1 MRIDLQR
8 GFSSFL
14 PLCGVYNVVI
24 SVVSWGQALPGQAE
38 GLGMHGD
45 RGSQLSVYF
54 NVGDKPFPGACAE
67 TGGHS

>member
-1 MRIDLQR
+1 MRIHLQR

-24 SVVSWGQALPGQAE
+24 SVVSWGQALPG
-38 GLGMHGD
+38 GMRGD

-54 NVGDKPFPGACAE
+54 NVVPNMLGYMCRKILEAQLFVN
-67 TGGHS
+67 